1 MTINYPVKAT
11 TYFPVDDDKN
21 PIGIGIFDH
30 AGLWACHA
38 PSGQIKLA
46 VNQMPT
52 AQAIAALVN
61 DAYRTGRRDAQAD
74 MRAALGI
81 DDNG

>member
-11 TYFPVDDDKN
+11 TYFPVDDDK
-21 PIGIGIFDH
+21 PIGIGIFDS

-46 VNQMPT
+46 VGQMDT

-61 DAYRTGRRDAQAD
+61 DAYRTGKRDAQQAL
-74 MRAALGI
+74 RAALGI
-81 DDNG
+81 ETYD